1 MLTFFTRRMSE
12 NAFKDFQEIVND
24 LTIYLKHQHTLGMEA
39 LASDD
44 AQEVVKLLD
53 GLEENFSPKKKTLAC
68 TPGTLD
74 TVREELGEC
83 TRCSL
88 FSYRKNIVFGKGNPH
103 ASLVFVGEAPGG
115 DEDKAGEPFVGEA
128 GQLLTRIIQSIKL
141 RREDVYICNVIKCRP
156 PKNRDPKPEEIE
168 ACFPFL
174 KKQLEIIRPR
184 FICALGKFA
193 AQTLLGTTE
202 RISKLRGKMG
212 EFQQIKVIPTFH
224 PASLLRNPQW
234 KREVWQDMQ
243 LIQKLL
249 EDKA

>member
-1 MLTFFTRRMSE
+1 MPA
-12 NAFKDFQEIVND
+12 NAFKEFQKIVND
-24 LTIYLKHQHTLGMEA
+24 VSLYLKYQRTLGMEA
-39 LASDD
+39 FAPEDT
-44 AQEVVKLLD
+44 QEMLKILD
-53 GLEENFSPKKKTLAC
+53 GLEENLSPKKKTLVCAF
-68 TPGTLD
+68 GTLD

-88 FSYRKNIVFGKGNPH
+88 SSSRKNIVFGKGNPH

-115 DEDKAGEPFVGEA
+115 DEDVAGEPFVGEA

-174 KKQLEIIRPR
+174 KKQLEVMRPR
-184 FICALGKFA
+184 LICALGKFA

-202 RISKLRGKMG
+202 KISKLRGKVY
-212 EFQQIKVIPTFH
+212 EFNHIKVVPTFH
-224 PASLLRNPQW
+224 PASLLRNPEW
-234 KREVWQDMQ
+234 KREVWKDMQ
-243 LIQKLL
+243 LIQRLL
-249 EDKA
+249 EENK

>member
-1 MLTFFTRRMSE
+1 MSE
-12 NAFKDFQEIVND
+12 NAFKDFQEIVKD

-44 AQEVVKLLD
+44 AREMLKALD
-53 GLEENFSPKKKTLAC
+53 GLEENLSSKNKTLAC
-68 TPGTLD
+68 TCAPGTLD

-88 FSYRKNIVFGKGNPH
+88 CSSRKNIVFGKGNPH

-115 DEDKAGEPFVGEA
+115 DEDVAGEPFVGEA

-141 RREDVYICNVIKCRP
+141 RREDVYICNIIKCRP

-168 ACFPFL
+168 ACSPFL
-174 KKQLEIIRPR
+174 KKQLEVIRPR

-202 RISKLRGKMG
+202 RISKLRGKIY
-212 EFQQIKVIPTFH
+212 EFNHIKVVPTFH
-224 PASLLRNPQW
+224 PASLLRNPEW

-249 EDKA
+249 EDNG